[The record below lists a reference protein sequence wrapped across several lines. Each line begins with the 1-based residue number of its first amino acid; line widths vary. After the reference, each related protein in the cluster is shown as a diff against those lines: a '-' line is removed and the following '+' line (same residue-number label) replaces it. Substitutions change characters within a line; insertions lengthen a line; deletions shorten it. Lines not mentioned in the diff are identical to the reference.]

1 MTNKTTTSE
10 SIASTHTAET
20 NHLPSESTTK
30 ATSILEEV
38 SRVIAR
44 VSDSSVTE
52 LATLLANGGR
62 IFVTGEG
69 RSGFMAKSFAMRLM
83 HLGADSHVIGET
95 VTPSLAAGDILIAV
109 SGSGT
114 TKAAVWTAEKA
125 RELGCTVVAVTTDE
139 ASPLG
144 QLAHQLLHI
153 PAATKYRREGEPA
166 SIQPL
171 GSLFDQC
178 THILLDAVCLSYGE
192 QQHIEHGQ
200 ALAKH
205 SNVE

>member
-1 MTNKTTTSE
+1 MSN
-10 SIASTHTAET
+10 SIS
-20 NHLPSESTTK
+20 LTK
-30 ATSILEEV
+30 AQRILEEIQQVV
-38 SRVIAR
+38 SRVPEEA
-44 VSDSSVTE
+44 VTG
-52 LATLLANGGR
+52 LADTLAKGNR

-83 HLGADSHVIGET
+83 HLGANSYVIGET
-95 VTPSLAAGDILIAV
+95 VTPALAAGDILIAV

-125 RELGCTVVAVTTDE
+125 RELGCTIVAVTTDE
-139 ASPLG
+139 SSPLG
-144 QLAHQLLHI
+144 QLADQLLHI
-153 PAATKYRREGEPA
+153 PAATKYRREGEAA

-192 QQHIEHGQ
+192 LQHVEHGT